1 MNTANKKMKS
11 PAEILAERAAER
23 AACRLAH
30 TPNGSNEFFARVG
43 CPCYTCRDVLDPR
56 GEHDAK
62 SHNET
67 LMFKMCEEANISL
80 PPPSLKLTR
89 QNALCVCCET
99 SHSCEVQCVFRV
111 DPECEGLSPQPARES
126 MPAPAPVP
134 ALARTATGCSGT
146 IFNLPPPPPA
156 IREPPR
162 SAGSSIM
169 SPLVGIASPRSVSDA
184 STVEERCA
192 GQEKHLIA
200 RLKRLLVTYE
210 QLQAHIDNLN
220 DHSKLKHDEMAA
232 YDAWWT
238 EVDYKI
244 CAVQDLLKL
253 LEE

>member
-43 CPCYTCRDVLDPR
+43 CPCYTCRDVLDPT

-62 SHNET
+62 AHNES
-67 LMFKMCEEANISL
+67 LMLKMCEEAKIPL

-89 QNALCVCCET
+89 QYAICLSCGS
-99 SHSCEVQCVFRV
+99 SHSCDVQCVFQV
-111 DPECEGLSPQPARES
+111 DAECESLAPQPAREP
-126 MPAPAPVP
+126 MPAP
-134 ALARTATGCSGT
+134 ALARTASGCCET
-146 IFNLPPPPPA
+146 APNLPPPPPA
-156 IREPPR
+156 IRQPPR

-184 STVEERCA
+184 SNVEERCA
-192 GQEKHLIA
+192 GQEKHVIA
-200 RLKRLLVTYE
+200 RLKRLLIIYE
-210 QLQAHIDNLN
+210 QLQTHIDNLN

-232 YDAWWT
+232 YDAWWN
-238 EVDYKI
+238 EVDAKI
-244 CAVQDLLKL
+244 CAVEDLLKQ